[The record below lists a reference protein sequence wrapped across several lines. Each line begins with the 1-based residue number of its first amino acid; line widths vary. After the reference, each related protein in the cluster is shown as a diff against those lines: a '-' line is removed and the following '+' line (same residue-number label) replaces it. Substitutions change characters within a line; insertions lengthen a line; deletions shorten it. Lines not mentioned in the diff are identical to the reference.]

1 MPGPSALA
9 KPGGE
14 YRRMVAEVQA
24 EAEARR
30 ARLEARRRQ
39 AEEARLSQPR

>member
-14 YRRMVAEVQA
+14 YLRMVEEVQA

-30 ARLEARRRQ
+30 ARLQERRRQ
-39 AEEARLSQPR
+39 AEEAPLSQPP

>member
-30 ARLEARRRQ
+30 ARLEERRRQ
-39 AEEARLSQPR
+39 AEEARLSQPP